1 MKKILLT
8 IFLGTATAF
17 AVDAQITDTSSVSKD
32 NTLYESTTGALSNGS
47 GAHIFAGRTN
57 NGALR
62 RAVLQFDLSNI
73 PSTAT
78 ITNVILELRVN
89 RQKRGP
95 HTVNVHRLS
104 ADWGEGASNA
114 SGQEGSGATASSND
128 ATWIH
133 TFNSTGTWNTAGG
146 DFVATSSAN
155 ASVNSSNA
163 LINFSGNQLVTDV
176 QDWIDGTNPNFGWIL
191 VGDESSNASAKRF
204 ASKDN
209 GNSAN
214 HPRLIITY
222 NNSTSL
228 AEAATKEQLVLYPN
242 PAVDQIKLKGNF
254 DQYNKQLR
262 ILNIDG
268 KLVMQQSINQAGEV
282 NISSLSEGSYF
293 LELIDDQ
300 GQLKTFPF
308 IKK

>member
-1 MKKILLT
+1 MKKTLLT
-8 IFLGTATAF
+8 LFLGAATAF
-17 AVDAQITDTSSVSKD
+17 SVEAQITDTSFVSKD

-78 ITNVILELRVN
+78 ITNVILELRAN

-95 HTVNVHRLS
+95 HTVNVHRLT
-104 ADWGEGASNA
+104 ADWGEGSSNA
-114 SGQEGSGATASSND
+114 SGQEGSGASAASND

-146 DFVATSSAN
+146 DFAATSSAN

-163 LINFSGNQLVTDV
+163 LINFSGNQLTADV
-176 QDWIDGTNPNFGWIL
+176 QDWIDGTNSNFGWIL
-191 VGDESSNASAKRF
+191 IGDESSNASAKRF

-222 NNSTSL
+222 NNSTSI
-228 AEAATKEQLVLYPN
+228 AEAEKREKLVLYPN
-242 PAVDQIKLKGNF
+242 PALDQLKLKGDLN
-254 DQYNKQLR
+254 QYNKQLR
-262 ILNIDG
+262 ILNMKG

-282 NISSLSEGSYF
+282 NLTELASGSYF
-293 LELIDDQ
+293 LELTDNK
-300 GQLKTFPF
+300 GKLTTLPF